1 MKRTAKILIL
11 KVERLLVGKR
21 ARAIPFTPTFRTV
34 VPNKMLGFNEWAKY
48 CSVST
53 RLPKHHI

>member
-11 KVERLLVGKR
+11 KAERLLVGKR

-34 VPNKMLGFNEWAKY
+34 MPNKRLSFNEWARE
-48 CSVST
+48 CSVSS
-53 RLPKHHI
+53 RIAKHHI